1 MAENGGGKSNT
12 LIYVVLALVVAWFIY
27 QAVVKKTEQITT
39 KTAGA
44 FGKGVGSGA
53 TSTLIK
59 EGSSAIGSF
68 LGGLF
73 GSKKPGSS
81 AHDSDDEEDDE
92 GGYDTSSFRVY
103 DDEEA

>member
-12 LIYVVLALVVAWFIY
+12 LIYVVVALIVAWFIY
-27 QAVVKKTEQITT
+27 QAVSKKVEKVTAS
-39 KTAGA
+39 TAGA

-73 GSKKPGSS
+73 GKGSGS
-81 AHDSDDEEDDE
+81 GAHNSDDEEDDE